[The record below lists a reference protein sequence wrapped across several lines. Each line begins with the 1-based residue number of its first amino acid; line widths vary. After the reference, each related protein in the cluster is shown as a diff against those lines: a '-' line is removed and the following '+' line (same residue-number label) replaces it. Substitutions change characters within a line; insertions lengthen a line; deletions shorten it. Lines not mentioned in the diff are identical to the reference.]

1 MLNKTTGELVE
12 GTIPAYGN
20 CKFCG
25 QAHMLETVKEETQE
39 QLDIWATEKCSCDK
53 AKEERKR
60 ITAEKNAAANIEKLF
75 GEYDAGMILKAAVH
89 SVAIEA
95 IDAVVINIGNGVKAT
110 MKMNNNGK
118 IKVIK
123 TTTNTQELESR

>member
-60 ITAEKNAAANIEKLF
+60 ITAKKKC
-75 GEYDAGMILKAAVH
+75 GRKH
-89 SVAIEA
+89 RK
-95 IDAVVINIGNGVKAT
+95 VV
-110 MKMNNNGK
+110 
-118 IKVIK
+118 
-123 TTTNTQELESR
+123 R